1 MKSLLFVVPFITTL
15 VAGLS
20 VSSISQCPS
29 LTPRATPAKD
39 ITDLRPDDIKV
50 MGGLGDS
57 IMAGFVMMG
66 VDGPIDIDSLL
77 EYRGHS
83 YAIGADENAV
93 TVANFMN
100 HYQPIK
106 KGPSVGTH
114 LATTC
119 NIILDTCT
127 QLQYRPFRDNL
138 NAALSGA
145 MAFNLET
152 ELGYLVARM
161 NTFAGIDVKNDWKM
175 ITIQIGSNDQC
186 SYCNTTHKDKVTPD
200 SYGANIEAA
209 IQTIQSKI
217 PKTLVNLVGTFN
229 VSQVFPLSL
238 TKGLNYCLMDGN
250 DTSTIKNNRMC
261 SCSAPSNHETM
272 DALSAQYNQKLKA
285 IAEKYKPQ
293 PNGTFGVVYHPAN
306 VDIMSFPIEALS
318 NYDCF
323 HPSVVGHSYMAK
335 IAWNMLFLPS
345 DQQPSVYTFDP
356 NQAVM

>member
-1 MKSLLFVVPFITTL
+1 MVPFITTFA
-15 VAGLS
+15 VGVS
-20 VSSISQCPS
+20 VSSITQCPS

-57 IMAGFVMMG
+57 IMAGYVMMG

-119 NIILDTCT
+119 N
-127 QLQYRPFRDNL
+127 
-138 NAALSGA
+138 
-145 MAFNLET
+145 
-152 ELGYLVARM
+152 RM

-229 VSQVFPLSL
+229 VSQVFPLSQ
-238 TKGLNYCLMDGN
+238 TKGLNYCLMDNN

-272 DALSAQYNQKLKA
+272 DELSAQYNQKLKA

-356 NQAVM
+356 NQQIYCPTDDDRIQI